1 MIKAIFLTSGC
12 AALLSLFQLNVSSV
26 DAQVPRPDV
35 QFTIGRLHHQ
45 SDLHEYYALRFE
57 DGPALGIG
65 VTFPVRKSLDVRFL
79 IESASSHLTGAQI
92 DERHSRDTKDH
103 RLTIQTQILAKFPVS
118 RFLTPYVGGGAGFR
132 RFQVNS
138 EVLGGD
144 IVWAP
149 WKEPQLQPIVSVV
162 GGLSTPPLG
171 NRATVFAEIRYSIA
185 RFRAGEDSWGLPEDP
200 IDWQRE
206 IQPNAGFAIS
216 F

>member
-1 MIKAIFLTSGC
+1 MKIKASFWASGC
-12 AALLSLFQLNVSSV
+12 AGLLSLFQLNVSPA

-35 QFTIGRLHHQ
+35 QITIGRLLPQ
-45 SDLHEYYALRFE
+45 SSLHEYYALRFK
-57 DGPALGIG
+57 DAAALGIG
-65 VTFPVRKSLDVRFL
+65 VTFPVRQNLDLRFL
-79 IESASSHLTGAQI
+79 MESASSQLTGPQL
-92 DERHSRDTKDH
+92 DESSRETKNPL
-103 RLTIQTQILAKFPVS
+103 LTIQTQILAKLPGS
-118 RFLTPYVGGGAGFR
+118 RFVTPYVGGGAGFR
-132 RFQVNS
+132 RFQVKS
-138 EVLGGD
+138 QVLSDD

-149 WKEPQLQPIVSVV
+149 WEKPQLQPIISVL
-162 GGLSTPPLG
+162 GGLSTASLR